1 MYSSRKTQ
9 GESMS
14 NRGFSGKLSLE
25 DKKFLENLATTCRG
39 DILKMTTL
47 AASGHPGGSMSSIDL
62 YLTVYKFANINPD
75 NVNDLERDRVVVS
88 HGHTSPGVYS
98 ALGRNGF
105 FNIDNA
111 IAYFRLAGSI
121 YEGHIER
128 MVKGVEWTTGNL
140 GQGLSAACGM
150 AIAGRANNL
159 DYNIYVFMGDGEQ
172 QKGQISE
179 ARRFAVKYNLK
190 NITAVVDYNR
200 LQISGDIT
208 KVMPQN
214 IKDEYIADGWVVI
227 EIDGHNFDEIYD
239 AFCKAQ
245 AIDRPVMILAN
256 TVMGKGVSFMENI
269 ADYHGKPLSK
279 EQLVDALKELGI
291 ENDIEKYEKK
301 RKEFVYNKDEHKIFR
316 SGVKVSKGMPKVYS
330 ADIKIDNR
338 SAFGNAI
345 ADMVHFS
352 VTDKS
357 LTPIITFDCDLAGS
371 VKLDKVMKEFP
382 ERFIQSGIQE
392 HHTAVAAGA
401 ASVNGVVSVFADFG
415 VFGVDETYNQ
425 QRLTDINDG
434 NLKVITTHVGIDVGE
449 DGKTHQCI
457 DYVGA
462 MRNIPNFK
470 VLVPADPNQTDRLVR
485 YAVSEY
491 GNYLVAM
498 GRSKLPVITKED
510 GSVFF
515 DEDYEYV
522 YGKID
527 IIRDGKYP
535 LITYGTMTSYALKV
549 REVLL
554 KEGIDLAVIN
564 IASPLC
570 FDIFRIKKYLDS
582 GYVFTY
588 EDHLSS
594 SGIASTLSLLAM
606 ENGLSFKLKTFG
618 PTNYAYSGKPE
629 EIFKLLKIDPIS
641 VAESIKEFLK

>member
-1 MYSSRKTQ
+1 MK
-9 GESMS
+9 

-25 DKKFLENLATTCRG
+25 EKESLQRLATVCRG

-47 AASGHPGGSMSSIDL
+47 AGSGHPGGSMSSIDL
-62 YLTVYKFANINPD
+62 YLTVYKFANITPENFRMID
-75 NVNDLERDRVVVS
+75 RDRVVVS

-98 ALGRNGF
+98 ALGRSGF
-105 FNIDNA
+105 FNIDDA

-128 MVKGVEWTTGNL
+128 MVNGVEWTTGNL

-150 AIAGRANNL
+150 AIAGRANKL

-179 ARRFAVKYNLK
+179 ARRFAVKYNLN

-200 LQISGDIT
+200 LQISGDIE

-239 AFCKAQ
+239 AFVRAKS
-245 AIDRPVMILAN
+245 IDRPVLILAN
-256 TVMGKGVSFMENI
+256 TTMGKGVSFIENI
-269 ADYHGKPLSK
+269 ADYHGKPLSL
-279 EQLVDALKELGI
+279 EQLDLALKELGV
-291 ENDIEKYEKK
+291 ENDVEKYAKK
-301 RKEFVYNKDEHKIFR
+301 RKEFVYKKEEHTIFR
-316 SGVKVSKGMPKVYS
+316 YDTRVKKGVPKVYS
-330 ADIKIDNR
+330 ADVKTDNR

-345 ADMVHFS
+345 ADLVQLAS
-352 VTDKS
+352 ISKDS
-357 LTPIITFDCDLAGS
+357 TPIVTFDCDLAGS
-371 VKLDKVMKEFP
+371 VKLDKVMKDFP
-382 ERFIQSGIQE
+382 ENFIQSGIQE

-401 ASVNGVVSVFADFG
+401 ASVNGVISVFADFG

-434 NLKVITTHVGIDVGE
+434 NLKLVTTHVGIDVGE

-485 YAVSEY
+485 YAVGEY
-491 GNYLVAM
+491 GNFLVAM
-498 GRSKLPVITKED
+498 GRSKLPVITKDD

-515 DEDYEYV
+515 DEDYEYT

-535 LITYGTMTSYALKV
+535 LITYGTMTNYALKV
-549 REVLL
+549 REILL
-554 KEGIDLAVIN
+554 DKGIELAVIN
-564 IASPLC
+564 IASPLE
-570 FDIFRIKKYLDS
+570 FDILSLKKYIDS

-588 EDHLSS
+588 EDHLIL
-594 SGIASTLSLLAM
+594 SGVAATLSMKAM
-606 ENGLSFKLKTFG
+606 EQGISFKLKAFG
-618 PTNYAYSGKPE
+618 PSNYAYSGKPDD
-629 EIFKLLKIDPIS
+629 IFKLLKLDPES
-641 VAESIKEFLK
+641 VAKSILEVLK

>member
-1 MYSSRKTQ
+1 MK
-9 GESMS
+9 

-25 DKKFLENLATTCRG
+25 EKESLQRLATVCRG

-47 AASGHPGGSMSSIDL
+47 AGSGHPGGSMSSIDL
-62 YLTVYKFANINPD
+62 YLTVYKFANITPENFRMID
-75 NVNDLERDRVVVS
+75 RDRVVVS

-98 ALGRNGF
+98 ALGRSGF
-105 FNIDNA
+105 FNIDDA

-128 MVKGVEWTTGNL
+128 MVNGVEWTTGNL

-150 AIAGRANNL
+150 AIAGRANKL

-179 ARRFAVKYNLK
+179 ARRFAVKYNLN

-200 LQISGDIT
+200 LQISGDIE

-239 AFCKAQ
+239 AFVRAKS
-245 AIDRPVMILAN
+245 IDRPVLILAN
-256 TVMGKGVSFMENI
+256 TTMGKGVSFIENI
-269 ADYHGKPLSK
+269 ADYHGKPLSL
-279 EQLVDALKELGI
+279 EQLDLALKELGV
-291 ENDIEKYEKK
+291 ENDVEKYAKK
-301 RKEFVYNKDEHKIFR
+301 RKEFVYKKEEHTIFR
-316 SGVKVSKGMPKVYS
+316 YDTRVKKGVPKVYS
-330 ADIKIDNR
+330 ADVKTDNR

-345 ADMVHFS
+345 ADLIQLAS
-352 VTDKS
+352 ISKDS
-357 LTPIITFDCDLAGS
+357 TPIVTFDCDLAGS
-371 VKLDKVMKEFP
+371 VKLDKVMKDFP
-382 ERFIQSGIQE
+382 ENFIQSGIQE

-401 ASVNGVVSVFADFG
+401 ASVNGVISVFADFG

-434 NLKVITTHVGIDVGE
+434 NLKLVTTHVGIDVGE

-485 YAVSEY
+485 YAVGEY
-491 GNYLVAM
+491 GNFLVAM
-498 GRSKLPVITKED
+498 GRSKIQVITKDD

-515 DEDYEYV
+515 DEDYEYS

-535 LITYGTMTSYALKV
+535 LITYGTMTNYALKV
-549 REVLL
+549 RKILL
-554 KEGIDLAVIN
+554 DKGIELAVIN
-564 IASPLC
+564 IASPLE
-570 FDIFRIKKYLDS
+570 FDILSLKKYIDS

-588 EDHLSS
+588 EDHLIL
-594 SGIASTLSLLAM
+594 SGVAATLSMKAM
-606 ENGLSFKLKTFG
+606 EQGISFKLKAFG
-618 PTNYAYSGKPE
+618 PSNYAYSGKPDD
-629 EIFKLLKIDPIS
+629 IFKLLKLDPES
-641 VAESIKEFLK
+641 VAKSILEVLK

>member
-1 MYSSRKTQ
+1 MN
-9 GESMS
+9 

-25 DKKFLENLATTCRG
+25 DKKFLENLATICRG

-47 AASGHPGGSMSSIDL
+47 AGSGHPGGSMSSIDL
-62 YLTVYKFANINPD
+62 YLTLYKFANISPENVYSPD
-75 NVNDLERDRVVVS
+75 RDRVIIS

-98 ALGRNGF
+98 ALGRNRF
-105 FNIDNA
+105 FDIEDA

-128 MVKGVEWTTGNL
+128 MVKGVEWSTGNL
-140 GQGLSAACGM
+140 GQGLSAACGI
-150 AIAGRANNL
+150 AISGRVNKL

-190 NITAVVDYNR
+190 NITAVIDYNK
-200 LQISGDIT
+200 LQISGDISE
-208 KVMPQN
+208 VMPQN
-214 IKDEYIADGWVVI
+214 IKDEYIADGWVVL
-227 EIDGHNFDEIYD
+227 EIDGHNFDEIYN
-239 AFCKAQ
+239 AFSKALT
-245 AIDRPVMILAN
+245 IDRPVMILAN
-256 TVMGKGVSFMENI
+256 TVMGKGVSFMENV
-269 ADYHGKPLSK
+269 AEYHGKPLSK
-279 EQLVDALKELGI
+279 EQLDEALKELGI
-291 ENDIEKYEKK
+291 ENDIEKYEEK
-301 RKEFVYNKDEHKIFR
+301 RKRFVYNKDEHKIFR
-316 SGVKVSKGMPKVYS
+316 NSIKVSKGIPKVYS
-330 ADIKIDNR
+330 ADIKMDNR

-345 ADMVHFS
+345 ADLVQHS
-352 VTDKS
+352 VIEKS
-357 LTPIITFDCDLAGS
+357 NTPIVTFDCDLAGS
-371 VKLDKVMKEFP
+371 VKLDKVKKEFP

-401 ASVNGVVSVFADFG
+401 ASINGVVSVFADFG

-425 QRLTDINDG
+425 NRITDINDG

-510 GSVFF
+510 GSVYF
-515 DEDYEYV
+515 DEDYEYF

-527 IIRDGKYP
+527 IIRDGKFP
-535 LITYGTMTSYALKV
+535 IITYGTMASYALKV
-549 REVLL
+549 RDLL
-554 KEGIDLAVIN
+554 FKDGIELAVIN
-564 IASPLC
+564 IASPLY
-570 FDIFRIKKYLDS
+570 FDIFEIKKYLDS
-582 GYVFTY
+582 GLVFVY

-606 ENGLSFKLKTFG
+606 ENGLFFKLKTFG
-618 PTNYAYSGKPE
+618 PRNYAYSGKPE
-629 EIFKLLKIDPIS
+629 EIFKLLKIDPVS
-641 VAESIKEFLK
+641 VAESIKELLK

>member
-1 MYSSRKTQ
+1 MK
-9 GESMS
+9 

-25 DKKFLENLATTCRG
+25 EKESLQRLATVCRG

-47 AASGHPGGSMSSIDL
+47 AGSGHPGGSMSSIDL
-62 YLTVYKFANINPD
+62 YLTVYKFANITPENFRMID
-75 NVNDLERDRVVVS
+75 RDRVVVS

-98 ALGRNGF
+98 ALGRSGF
-105 FNIDNA
+105 FNIDDA

-128 MVKGVEWTTGNL
+128 MVNGVEWTTGNL

-150 AIAGRANNL
+150 AIAGRANKL

-179 ARRFAVKYNLK
+179 ARRFAVKYNLN

-200 LQISGDIT
+200 LQISGDIE

-239 AFCKAQ
+239 AFVRAKS
-245 AIDRPVMILAN
+245 IDRPVLILAN
-256 TVMGKGVSFMENI
+256 TTMGKGVSFIENI
-269 ADYHGKPLSK
+269 ADYHGKPLSL
-279 EQLVDALKELGI
+279 EQLDLALKELGV
-291 ENDIEKYEKK
+291 ENDVEKYAKK
-301 RKEFVYNKDEHKIFR
+301 RKEFVYKKEEHTIFR
-316 SGVKVSKGMPKVYS
+316 YDTRVKKGVPKVYS
-330 ADIKIDNR
+330 ADVKTDNR

-345 ADMVHFS
+345 ADLVQLAS
-352 VTDKS
+352 ISKDS
-357 LTPIITFDCDLAGS
+357 TPIVTFDCDLAGS
-371 VKLDKVMKEFP
+371 VKLDKVMKDFP
-382 ERFIQSGIQE
+382 ENFIQSGIQE

-401 ASVNGVVSVFADFG
+401 ASVNGVISVFADFG

-434 NLKVITTHVGIDVGE
+434 NLKLVTTHVGIDVGE

-485 YAVSEY
+485 YAVGEY
-491 GNYLVAM
+491 GNFLVAM
-498 GRSKLPVITKED
+498 GRSKLPVITKDD

-515 DEDYEYV
+515 DEDYEYT

-535 LITYGTMTSYALKV
+535 LITYGTMTNYALKV
-549 REVLL
+549 RKILL
-554 KEGIDLAVIN
+554 DKGIELAVIN
-564 IASPLC
+564 IASPLE
-570 FDIFRIKKYLDS
+570 FDILSLKKYIDS

-588 EDHLSS
+588 EDHLIL
-594 SGIASTLSLLAM
+594 SGVAATLSMKAM
-606 ENGLSFKLKTFG
+606 EQGISFKLKAFG
-618 PTNYAYSGKPE
+618 PSNYAYSGKPDD
-629 EIFKLLKIDPIS
+629 IFKLLKLDPES
-641 VAESIKEFLK
+641 VAKSILEVLK